1 MFFSNVLVPG
11 QRVYNKNKTKH
22 YIDNHK
28 TIKLADQFKSLHI
41 SILSQDALNKIE
53 KPLCELMWP
62 RNIKHKF
69 QKVENMSKTK
79 KSTSYSSFTKVT
91 YNWIYFSTRL
101 PVNFFKTSNQC
112 QCVSKSTTKFMYKD
126 CHLKA
131 IKVTLKTIN
140 VPKFYSM
147 VFPVYSSHQL
157 ICPLIYSLVTTMGFW
172 YIVQC
177 CWWIG
182 NR

>member
-1 MFFSNVLVPG
+1 MS
-11 QRVYNKNKTKH
+11 
-22 YIDNHK
+22 
-28 TIKLADQFKSLHI
+28 TIKIKRNTTLTTIKQLNLQTNLNLYIFQSFHRMP
-41 SILSQDALNKIE
+41 LNKID
-53 KPLCELMWP
+53 KPRSEWRCP
-62 RNIKHKF
+62 RNIRNKF

-112 QCVSKSTTKFMYKD
+112 RCVSKSTTKFMYKD